1 MAQEHRPP
9 HLAEL
14 MSGAFERFRIDLQSQ
29 MGSIAPLRV
38 SHLRLLDSVDD
49 HGTRPSALADR
60 SRITRQGVSQ
70 LLAHLET
77 HGFVSSIRDPAD
89 RRATLV
95 TPTAAGAAMKSRT
108 ATAMAAVEAKWQQ
121 RLGRDRYLEFTNC
134 LKEVAAAD
142 Q

>member
-1 MAQEHRPP
+1 MSQEAASP

-38 SHLRLLDSVDD
+38 SHLRLLDSIDD
-49 HGTRPSALADR
+49 QGTRPSAIAER

-70 LLAHLET
+70 LLAHLED
-77 HGFVSSIRDPAD
+77 HGFVHSIRDPAD

-108 ATAMAAVEAKWQQ
+108 ATAMSDVQARWQQ
-121 RLGRDRYLEFTNC
+121 RLGRDRYEEFTTC
-134 LKEVAAAD
+134 LKELTTAD